1 MGALESKIAVVT
13 GATSG
18 IGLAIAARFID
29 EGAQVFITG
38 RRKPELDAAVEQLGP
53 NAVGVQGDVSDL
65 ADLDRLY
72 DVVRANGKGLDVV
85 VANAGGGAGLFTIE
99 NLTPEA
105 FDADFGI
112 NVRGTTFTVQK
123 SLALLNPIASVI
135 VLGSSAASKGLPGFG
150 TYSASKAAIRQ
161 FARVWATE
169 LAPRGVRVNA
179 LVPGPTETPGIKAI
193 VADPAVV
200 AEILKVQATK
210 VPLGRLAQPEEIANA
225 ALFLATSESSFVTGS
240 EMFVDG
246 GEAQAML

>member
-135 VLGSSAASKGLPGFG
+135 VLGSSAASKGLAGFG

-193 VADPAVV
+193 VPDPAVV